1 MKTKLISGLSMD
13 PKEIERKSL
22 DNQEFLKLRSAT
34 EKISAELL
42 KRVKRHLNILRPLF
56 VPRKLLGT
64 YVRSGTMEEVPGSDK
79 AFAELQERFAS
90 VAQKPFGLPSKL
102 KTPLAPIPNQLEAA
116 PFQYSLH
123 SEGSPDK
130 AITITTSAKWLI
142 SFHSDCSL
150 GRLKAMLAGEE
161 PKQPEDMKQAV
172 IHHLLPVIFLHRFN
186 DVAGLLEDLR
196 YVVRTEEIAELGGLP
211 VVTLEAP
218 LKTFLPPDDFI
229 QQITQLS
236 GIPAFQEIID
246 LEAINSLT
254 DPLKESIK
262 ALV

>member
-1 MKTKLISGLSMD
+1 MD

-22 DNQEFLKLRSAT
+22 DNQEFLKLRGAT
-34 EKISAELL
+34 EKISAELS
-42 KRVKRHLNILRPLF
+42 KRVKRHLNVLRPLF

-79 AFAELQERFAS
+79 AFAELQERYAA

-102 KTPLAPIPNQLEAA
+102 KTPLAPIPNHLEAT

-123 SEGSPDK
+123 SEASPDK
-130 AITITTSAKWLI
+130 AIIITTAAKWVI

-172 IHHLLPVIFLHRFN
+172 IHHLFPVIFLHRFT
-186 DVAGLLEDLR
+186 DIGGLLEDLR

-229 QQITQLS
+229 EQITQLS

-246 LEAINSLT
+246 PEGIDSLM
-254 DPLKESIK
+254 DPLKESVK
-262 ALV
+262 GLV

>member
-1 MKTKLISGLSMD
+1 MD

-22 DNQEFLKLRSAT
+22 DNQEFLKLRNAT
-34 EKISAELL
+34 EKISAELS
-42 KRVKRHLNILRPLF
+42 KRVKRHLNVLRPLF

-90 VAQKPFGLPSKL
+90 VAQKPFGLSPKL
-102 KTPLAPIPNQLEAA
+102 KTPLAPIPNQLEAV

-123 SEGSPDK
+123 SETSPDK
-130 AITITTSAKWLI
+130 IITITTSAKWVI
-142 SFHSDCSL
+142 SFHSDCTL
-150 GRLKAMLAGEE
+150 GRLKAMLAGQE
-161 PKQPEDMKQAV
+161 PKQPEDMKQTV
-172 IHHLLPVIFLHRFN
+172 IHHLFPLVFLHRFT
-186 DVAGLLEDLR
+186 DIGGLLEDLR

-246 LEAINSLT
+246 LKALESLT
-254 DPLKESIK
+254 DPLRESIK
-262 ALV
+262 ELL